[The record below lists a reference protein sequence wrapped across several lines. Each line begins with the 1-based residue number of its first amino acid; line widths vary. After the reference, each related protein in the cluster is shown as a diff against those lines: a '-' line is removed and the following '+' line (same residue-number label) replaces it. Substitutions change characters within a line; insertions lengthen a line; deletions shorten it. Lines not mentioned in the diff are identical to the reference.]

1 MIKLRPP
8 MDSSPPEAKR
18 FPLNHV
24 RNISAAGLFV
34 TQFPERYCSY
44 DFVKGCEAK
53 NFFRD
58 AKLAT
63 IGEGSNEIQRM
74 AITRQQL
81 D

>member
-1 MIKLRPP
+1 

-18 FPLNHV
+18 FPFNHV
-24 RNISAAGLFV
+24 RSISASGLFV

-44 DFVKGCEAK
+44 GFVKGCEAK

-58 AKLAT
+58 AMLAT